1 MDVMREGGGRE
12 GGHTVGN
19 KSVEQ
24 VGLVDELV
32 FTRTV
37 LDEIVD
43 FFQDRVSF
51 FYLLFVQFSYE
62 TCELR
67 LGDEGESR
75 ERG

>member
-1 MDVMREGGGRE
+1 MW
-12 GGHTVGN
+12 N

-62 TCELR
+62 TCEI
-67 LGDEGESR
+67 EG
-75 ERG
+75 